1 MKLAM
6 KDGALD
12 ECLAELEISRD
23 ELARR
28 MGVSTA
34 TPYRVQK
41 GRTEPGPKFIAALM
55 DATGKPFDDLFEL
68 VEDVA

>member
-1 MKLAM
+1 MKFAM
-6 KDGALD
+6 KDGAMD
-12 ECLAELEISRD
+12 EVLTDLGISRD

-41 GRTEPGPKFIAALM
+41 GRNQPGPKFIAGLM
-55 DATGKPFDDLFEL
+55 DVTGKSFDDLFEI
-68 VEDVA
+68 VQGVA

>member
-41 GRTEPGPKFIAALM
+41 GRNEPGPKFIAALM

>member
-12 ECLAELEISRD
+12 ECLTELGISRD

-28 MGVSTA
+28 MGVSSA

-41 GRTEPGPKFIAALM
+41 GRNEPGPKFIAALM
-55 DATGKPFDDLFEL
+55 DVTEKPFDALFEI
-68 VEDVA
+68 VEGAA